1 MTEND
6 RYKTMLRNM
15 YEDFS
20 KELNNCDFFSEDY
33 IRTKQRQMKE
43 KIEPLLVYAKPKIMV
58 YGIYNGGKSTLV
70 NAICGRAV
78 AEVADRPMTDR
89 ITEYDAGK
97 YILVDSP
104 GVNAPMQHEEIADS
118 HLEGCHMILFVIS
131 SKGIFEDRVNYEK
144 MGNLIQKGLPF
155 YIVLN
160 ERSVSKEDKKKH
172 EEELKS
178 IERKI
183 IKNLSA
189 YSGVPNVE
197 GKYEVIRVNA
207 KRAWT
212 GIEKK
217 KEDMFALSN
226 IPALVRRIEFILE
239 GRGALKQL
247 LAPLSAMEQIIGEA
261 EKEAF
266 AEAGK
271 EDYAV
276 KREILQKKIIN
287 FREDFLDGIRDITGK
302 YFDVLYNRK
311 LGNNGA
317 SIGSIQDEICRD
329 LEEDYKNK
337 ISSLARYMEETF
349 PEISMNARNS
359 YHMDKI
365 AFMNDDLVWEEGN
378 KYYKEGE
385 NLRNEMEGFSA
396 VRESDTGNAQDI
408 AKIAGKVVRNVGAL
422 VGVLELNPV
431 ILGGTI
437 VLSSVLKHFQN
448 KKKAEEE
455 ERALRAQAE
464 KNNERILEMV
474 EEDVRRRKEA
484 RTYANAKIDEM
495 SGEIRRQ
502 FRDGMDQEFGRMVD
516 SLDQIIAKKDET
528 NNAVRKFM
536 ERCKGFRNQ
545 IAGMRKEIG

>member
-6 RYKTMLRNM
+6 RYKATLRNI

-20 KELNNCDFFSEDY
+20 KELRDCDFFSEEY
-33 IRTKQRQMKE
+33 IQTKQKRMKE
-43 KIEPLLVYAKPKIMV
+43 KIEPLLVYTKPKIMV

-70 NAICGRAV
+70 NAICGKAV
-78 AEVADRPMTDR
+78 AEVADRPMTDC
-89 ITEYDAGK
+89 IAEYDAGK

-104 GVNAPMQHEEIADS
+104 GVNAPIQHEEIADS

-144 MGNLIQKGLPF
+144 MGNLIKKGLPF

-160 ERSVSKEDKKKH
+160 ERSDLQEKEDKEKY
-172 EEELKS
+172 EEELKR

-189 YSGVPNVE
+189 YSGVSNVE

-217 KEDMFALSN
+217 KENMFALSN
-226 IPALVRRIEFILE
+226 IPALIRRIEFILE

-247 LAPLSAMEQIIGEA
+247 LAPLSVMEQIIGEA
-261 EKEAF
+261 EKEAL
-266 AEAGK
+266 AEAGN

-276 KREILQKKIIN
+276 KREILQKKIMN
-287 FREDFLDGIRDITGK
+287 FREDFLDGIKDITGK
-302 YFDVLYNRK
+302 YFDVFYNRK
-311 LGNNGA
+311 LGKNGA
-317 SIGSIQDEICRD
+317 SIGNIQDEICRD
-329 LEEDYKNK
+329 VEEDYKNK
-337 ISSLARYMEETF
+337 ISSLAGYMREAF
-349 PEISMNARNS
+349 PEISIDSWKS
-359 YHMDKI
+359 YNMDKVTVK
-365 AFMNDDLVWEEGN
+365 NDDSPWEEGEN
-378 KYYKEGE
+378 YNKEGE
-385 NLRNEMEGFSA
+385 MFSNEVEVIST
-396 VRESDTGNAQDI
+396 VRESDTDALQDI
-408 AKIAGKVVRNVGAL
+408 SKAARNVGAV
-422 VGVLELNPV
+422 VGVMLDPV
-431 ILGGTI
+431 LIGGTI
-437 VLSSVLKHFQN
+437 LLNSVFKHFRN

-464 KNNERILEMV
+464 RNNEKILEMV

-484 RTYANAKIDEM
+484 RTYANARIDEM
-495 SGEIRRQ
+495 TSEIRRQ
-502 FRDGMDQEFGRMVD
+502 FREGMNQEFDRMVNF
-516 SLDQIIAKKDET
+516 LDQIIAKKDER

-536 ERCKGFRNQ
+536 ERCKEFRSQ
-545 IAGMRKEIG
+545 IAEIRRNIG

>member
-6 RYKTMLRNM
+6 RYKARLRNI

-20 KELNNCDFFSEDY
+20 KELRDCDFFSEEY
-33 IRTKQRQMKE
+33 IQTKQKRMKE
-43 KIEPLLVYAKPKIMV
+43 KIEPLLVYTKPKIMV

-70 NAICGRAV
+70 NAICGKAV
-78 AEVADRPMTDR
+78 AEVADRPMTDC
-89 ITEYDAGK
+89 IAEYDAGK

-104 GVNAPMQHEEIADS
+104 GVNAPIQHEEIADS

-144 MGNLIQKGLPF
+144 MGNLIKKGLPF

-160 ERSVSKEDKKKH
+160 ERSDLQEKEDKEKY

-189 YSGVPNVE
+189 YSGVSNVE
-197 GKYEVIRVNA
+197 GKYEVIRINA

-217 KEDMFALSN
+217 KENMFALSN
-226 IPALVRRIEFILE
+226 IPALIRRIEFILE

-247 LAPLSAMEQIIGEA
+247 LAPLSVMEQMIGEA
-261 EKEAF
+261 EKEAL
-266 AEAGK
+266 AEAGN

-276 KREILQKKIIN
+276 KREILQKKIMN
-287 FREDFLDGIRDITGK
+287 FREDFLDGIKDITGK
-302 YFDVLYNRK
+302 YFDVFYNRK
-311 LGNNGA
+311 LGKNGA
-317 SIGSIQDEICRD
+317 SIGNIQDAICRD
-329 LEEDYKNK
+329 VEEDYKNK
-337 ISSLARYMEETF
+337 ISSLAGYMREAF
-349 PEISMNARNS
+349 PEISMDSWKS
-359 YHMDKI
+359 YNMDKVTVK
-365 AFMNDDLVWEEGN
+365 NDDSLWEEGEN
-378 KYYKEGE
+378 YNKEGE
-385 NLRNEMEGFSA
+385 MFSNKVEEIST
-396 VRESDTGNAQDI
+396 VRESDTDALQDI
-408 AKIAGKVVRNVGAL
+408 SKAARNVGAV
-422 VGVLELNPV
+422 VGVMLDPV
-431 ILGGTI
+431 LIGGTI
-437 VLSSVLKHFQN
+437 LLNSVFKHFRN

-464 KNNERILEMV
+464 RNNEKILEMV

-484 RTYANAKIDEM
+484 RTYANARIDEM
-495 SGEIRRQ
+495 TSEIRRQ
-502 FRDGMDQEFGRMVD
+502 FREGMDQEFDRMVNF
-516 SLDQIIAKKDET
+516 LDQIIAKKDER

-536 ERCKGFRNQ
+536 ERCKEFRSQ
-545 IAGMRKEIG
+545 IAGIRRKIG

>member
-6 RYKTMLRNM
+6 RYKARLRNI

-20 KELNNCDFFSEDY
+20 KELRDCDFFSEEY
-33 IRTKQRQMKE
+33 IQTKQKRMKE
-43 KIEPLLVYAKPKIMV
+43 KIEPLLVYTKPKIMV

-70 NAICGRAV
+70 NAICGKAV
-78 AEVADRPMTDR
+78 AEVADRPMTDC
-89 ITEYDAGK
+89 IAEYDAGK

-104 GVNAPMQHEEIADS
+104 GVNAPIQHEEIADS

-144 MGNLIQKGLPF
+144 MGNLIKKGLPF

-160 ERSVSKEDKKKH
+160 ERSDLQEKEDKEKY

-189 YSGVPNVE
+189 YSGVSNVE
-197 GKYEVIRVNA
+197 GKYEVIRINA

-217 KEDMFALSN
+217 KENMFALSN
-226 IPALVRRIEFILE
+226 IPALIRRIEFILE

-247 LAPLSAMEQIIGEA
+247 LAPLSVMEQMIGEA
-261 EKEAF
+261 EKEAL
-266 AEAGK
+266 AEAGN

-276 KREILQKKIIN
+276 KREILQKKIMN
-287 FREDFLDGIRDITGK
+287 FREDFLDGIKDITGK
-302 YFDVLYNRK
+302 YFDVFYNRK
-311 LGNNGA
+311 LGKNGA
-317 SIGSIQDEICRD
+317 SIGNIQDAICRD
-329 LEEDYKNK
+329 VEEDYKNK
-337 ISSLARYMEETF
+337 ISSLAGYMREAF
-349 PEISMNARNS
+349 PEISMDSWKS
-359 YHMDKI
+359 YNMDKV
-365 AFMNDDLVWEEGN
+365 AVKNDDSLWEEGEN
-378 KYYKEGE
+378 YNKEGE
-385 NLRNEMEGFSA
+385 MFSNKVEEIST
-396 VRESDTGNAQDI
+396 VRESDTDALQDI
-408 AKIAGKVVRNVGAL
+408 SKAARNVGAV
-422 VGVLELNPV
+422 VGVMLDPV
-431 ILGGTI
+431 LIGGTI
-437 VLSSVLKHFQN
+437 LLNSVFKHFRN

-464 KNNERILEMV
+464 RNNEKILEMV

-484 RTYANAKIDEM
+484 RTYANARIDEM
-495 SGEIRRQ
+495 TSEIRRQ
-502 FRDGMDQEFGRMVD
+502 FREGMDQEFDRMVNF
-516 SLDQIIAKKDET
+516 LDQIIAKKDER

-536 ERCKGFRNQ
+536 ERCKEFRSQ
-545 IAGMRKEIG
+545 IAGIRRKIG